1 MGGASSKKKYA
12 ANNGASNASNSP
24 VATGKPALKRQG
36 SAEGSDRKTS
46 ISQAGGVGRFTSF
59 REMKDANIE
68 FCENLRRI
76 TDYDGSLA
84 ATKVK
89 HKYRRYKKIHEV
101 QEKALVDLSVVEKG
115 QVSIMFDYFDWENVD
130 YVLCKQDKAL
140 VLYFASGD
148 SVKSYEIIYGKP
160 KKWRNS
166 QSASWL
172 RKVKEKSPGCH
183 EALKIDEA
191 MEGRQFYRIYHRT
204 GSIYLSAP
212 SSAPVI
218 QSTMRHRNSSAGQT
232 LATPPHHLFVA
243 VDKHVP
249 IIHNKIDIM
258 GESALQKV
266 EKSIA
271 ALEPPLLEEML
282 NIHKLWSNSQV
293 DERTVEK
300 AADKGGDDM
309 IHSATIKTY
318 RDDRTFR
325 DAFVIIYPDVLCTYE
340 SRQGYLDNVTPTK
353 IMSIHEVMLS
363 AQVRDRNILIVQTAI
378 YQLRFEL
385 DEPDELKNLANKVG
399 EASSGHNNV
408 PEIHMLVERAKLAA
422 ELKKTEQAQG
432 QKGES
437 DKNSNPNSDSG
448 RFDYDGADS
457 SLGMSSP

>member
-1 MGGASSKKKYA
+1 
-12 ANNGASNASNSP
+12 
-24 VATGKPALKRQG
+24 
-36 SAEGSDRKTS
+36 
-46 ISQAGGVGRFTSF
+46 
-59 REMKDANIE
+59 
-68 FCENLRRI
+68 
-76 TDYDGSLA
+76 
-84 ATKVK
+84 
-89 HKYRRYKKIHEV
+89 
-101 QEKALVDLSVVEKG
+101 
-115 QVSIMFDYFDWENVD
+115 
-130 YVLCKQDKAL
+130 
-140 VLYFASGD
+140 
-148 SVKSYEIIYGKP
+148 
-160 KKWRNS
+160 
-166 QSASWL
+166 
-172 RKVKEKSPGCH
+172 
-183 EALKIDEA
+183 
-191 MEGRQFYRIYHRT
+191 
-204 GSIYLSAP
+204 
-212 SSAPVI
+212 
-218 QSTMRHRNSSAGQT
+218 
-232 LATPPHHLFVA
+232 
-243 VDKHVP
+243 
-249 IIHNKIDIM
+249 M

-378 YQLRFEL
+378 YQVRKELRMERSDDLTAAWYLIQSSRSLLSPQLRFEL